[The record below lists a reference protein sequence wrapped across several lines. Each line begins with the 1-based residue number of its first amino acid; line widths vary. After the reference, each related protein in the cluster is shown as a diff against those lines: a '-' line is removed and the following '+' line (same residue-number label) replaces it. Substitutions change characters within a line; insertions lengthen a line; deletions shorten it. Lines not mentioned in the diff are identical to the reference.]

1 MTYTHFPK
9 EHKQNAAPGGK
20 TGKKEREKMR
30 KAVFWISCS
39 GWKEGG
45 YEFERQFRY
54 KAEALRYAE
63 YETNR
68 LPNNP
73 VKLIYFGG
81 KAV

>member
-1 MTYTHFPK
+1 MEIYNTRRSS
-9 EHKQNAAPGGK
+9 GGK
-20 TGKKEREKMR
+20 TATEREGKMK

-73 VKLIYFGG
+73 VKLISFGG

>member
-1 MTYTHFPK
+1 MK
-9 EHKQNAAPGGK
+9 
-20 TGKKEREKMR
+20 

-45 YEFERQFRY
+45 YEFERQFRS

-73 VKLIYFGG
+73 VKLISFGG